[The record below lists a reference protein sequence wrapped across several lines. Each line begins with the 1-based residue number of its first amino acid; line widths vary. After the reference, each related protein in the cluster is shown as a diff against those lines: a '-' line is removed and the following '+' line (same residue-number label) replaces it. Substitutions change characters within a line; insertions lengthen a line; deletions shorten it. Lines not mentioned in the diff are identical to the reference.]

1 MKKTSRFLA
10 LFLPLLILA
19 AAACGLVLWLAGDR
33 QDHQR
38 EMLSSMGYL
47 GNTSGFVV
55 TTGTGGDFPTGSQ
68 ADEETLKTQLDSILS
83 FAEEARISTLFF
95 QVRADG
101 AAFYKSKEYGLHPSI
116 AGTGSRFDPLDYLC
130 AQGLEK
136 RIQVCAMAEFPDPSG
151 PDFGEKLASSTA
163 ELGEKYPL
171 GGILLTGGKGQE
183 ETLASALRDTRA
195 RLNKKS
201 PGVLFGLL
209 VEDDAPVLSPGR
221 WKRSPG
227 TEPWALSPSAGR
239 PRSPPLPERRTGGIS
254 WPGGPML
261 WSPRPGSST
270 SATLSP
276 GKPPSRTATFASS
289 WPPWR
294 NPFPGRSCPIT
305 AV

>member
-95 QVRADG
+95 QVRADN

-116 AGTGSRFDPLDYLC
+116 AGAGSRFDPLDYLC

-136 RIQVCAMAEFPDPSG
+136 RIQVCALAEFPDPSG

-183 ETLASALRDTRA
+183 ETVASALRDTRA

-201 PGVLFGLL
+201 PGVDRKS
-209 VEDDAPVLSPGR
+209 VV
-221 WKRSPG
+221 
-227 TEPWALSPSAGR
+227 
-239 PRSPPLPERRTGGIS
+239 
-254 WPGGPML
+254 
-261 WSPRPGSST
+261 
-270 SATLSP
+270 
-276 GKPPSRTATFASS
+276 
-289 WPPWR
+289 
-294 NPFPGRSCPIT
+294 
-305 AV
+305 